1 MDNQIYIDIAN
12 KSANNFKQSY
22 VTFISDKDFLKFVRS
37 SKETISTLERC
48 KEMITSSCKEY
59 TNAHQRICDRDLQNI
74 LEYQNSA
81 KKISEHIRYIQNLI
95 EEGRSKIEE
104 GRSSIFFQD
113 DNHMYV
119 SPNTVTS
126 QPCATPA
133 RSKGGKSKDNDI
145 SPQLSDITGE
155 ISENSFHFSLFSG
168 SGNTSNLNEELTKNA
183 YSAFDGDSSAWPK
196 HSMF

>member
-1 MDNQIYIDIAN
+1 MDNQIYIDIAK

-37 SKETISTLERC
+37 SKETISTLEMC

-59 TNAHQRICDRDLQNI
+59 TNAHTSICDRDLQNI
-74 LEYQNSA
+74 LGYQNSA
-81 KKISEHIRYIQNLI
+81 NKISDHIRYIQKLI

-104 GRSSIFFQD
+104 GRSSNFFQD

-126 QPCATPA
+126 QPCETPA
-133 RSKGGKSKDNDI
+133 RSNGGKSIDNKI